1 MPVPNSIR
9 QEIKEWHEH
18 GSTDDEQ
25 RVFRTHEVS
34 DHGLARF
41 SIPSLRNTGRAR
53 RRKRRAI
60 GVGGLTA
67 AAIASAGLVLIQSA
81 PLAASI
87 PAEVRNNRTVTIPV
101 DCSVGGQEALGTNSG
116 SPDYPRAFTQADP
129 ISQTKS
135 LITNLDID
143 KRVASTVMTQVRPDS
158 AGKDHARQI
167 VDSEGKRRGVIQFY
181 GDEEL
186 GWQVVH
192 MIYC

>member
-1 MPVPNSIR
+1 MDQPTTSSEFSELMR
-9 QEIKEWHEH
+9 
-18 GSTDDEQ
+18 SATTDL
-25 RVFRTHEVS
+25 HAS
-34 DHGLARF
+34 
-41 SIPSLRNTGRAR
+41 PSLASETLARAR

-116 SPDYPRAFTQADP
+116 SPDYSEGAFTQADP

-135 LITNLDID
+135 LITNLDND

-158 AGKDHARQI
+158 AGRTTLVQI